1 MRQNRCWSG
10 LCCTVFFFCF
20 FSVTAF
26 SAEVPQI
33 RQFYPAGY
41 FPKPPVIDGEVAGDP
56 VWVKVL
62 EEKNFLKL
70 GTKETA
76 GKNTSLR
83 VGYDDENLYFGAIC
97 AEPDL
102 DKIKAQLKDNEAV
115 WSEDG
120 IEIFV
125 FPSQKPDC
133 FQFCVNT
140 AGARLNLKAG
150 SVNLFP
156 LWDWQVKIFKGKD
169 FYSVETKIPFA
180 VLGKKP
186 QKGERW
192 FFNVG
197 RNTLTPDS
205 DRATT
210 WSYLKNQ
217 FHEPENFGVI
227 FFTGLPLERAQAEK
241 ILIRELGKETEEF
254 ISYYEKGDPVL
265 SRELQ
270 SLLREIGW
278 YAVAEEVKKIDR
290 LTPEERDALKDG
302 LENLSLRLP
311 SRVEE
316 LQKRIEELKIDS
328 LKDSFFN
335 S

>member
-1 MRQNRCWSG
+1 MRQNRYRPV
-10 LCCTVFFFCF
+10 LFCTVFFFFF
-20 FSVTAF
+20 FSVPAF
-26 SAEVPQI
+26 SAEVPRI
-33 RQFYPAGY
+33 CRFYPAGY

-56 VWVKVL
+56 VWDKVL

-76 GKNTSLR
+76 KKNTSLR
-83 VGYDDENLYFGAIC
+83 VGYDEKNLYFGVIC
-97 AEPDL
+97 SEPEM
-102 DKIKAQLKDNEAV
+102 DKVKAQLKDNEAV

-125 FPSQKPDC
+125 FPSKKPDC
-133 FQFCVNT
+133 FQFAVNT
-140 AGARLNLKAG
+140 TGARLNLKAG
-150 SVNLFP
+150 NANSFP
-156 LWDWQVKIFKGKD
+156 LWNWQVKISKGKD
-169 FYSVETKIPFA
+169 FYSVEMKIPFA

-205 DRATT
+205 DPHTT
-210 WSYLKNQ
+210 WSYLKTN

-227 FFTGLPLERAQAEK
+227 FFTGLPLECAKAEK
-241 ILIRELGKETEEF
+241 ILIREQWKEIEEF
-254 ISYYEKGDPVL
+254 ISYYKKRDPVL
-265 SRELQ
+265 SRKMQ
-270 SLLREIGW
+270 SLFQEIGW
-278 YAVAEEVKKIDR
+278 YAVAEEVKKIDL
-290 LTPEERDALKDG
+290 LTPEERDALKDD
-302 LENLSLRLP
+302 LKNFSLRLP

-316 LQKRIEELKIDS
+316 LQIRIEKLKIDF

-335 S
+335 P